1 MPDALRTLRVPI
13 FHGGQMKYEAP
24 TVTELGSLRELTL
37 AQNKVG
43 LNTDMYTAVTGG
55 NLVGSLVPAH

>member
-1 MPDALRTLRVPI
+1 
-13 FHGGQMKYEAP
+13 MKYEAP